1 MREGPAGT
9 LGTPIRAPKQKY
21 LPPKKAGFP
30 WPLSKRGKTSNS
42 LSKLP
47 NEYLFSQPTS
57 LLARGHVLASWD
69 PWDSHQIPRST
80 FNTIH
85 PWNKPIFLGRFQRGE
100 RPLILSQNSQ
110 MNHFSSAHL
119 TPGEGSCI
127 SQLGPRGPSSETP
140 NNYIFPLEQTIFP
153 EPLSKRV
160 KTCDSLSK
168 LQNRPFFFHNQ
179 PHSWQGAKYWPAGT
193 PGTPIRAPKQL
204 YLPPKQAGFP
214 WPLRK

>member
-1 MREGPAGT
+1 MNHFFSQPTSLLAMGYVSAGT
-9 LGTPIRAPKQKY
+9 PGTLIRAPKQQY
-21 LPPKKAGFP
+21 LPSEQTHFLVLLCERVQLGPWGLPSEPPNKNIYPKKKAGFP

-85 PWNKPIFLGRFQRGE
+85 PRNKPIFLGRFQRGE

-110 MNHFSSAHL
+110 MNHF
-119 TPGEGSCI
+119 
-127 SQLGPRGPSSETP
+127 
-140 NNYIFPLEQTIFP
+140 F
-153 EPLSKRV
+153 LS
-160 KTCDSLSK
+160 
-168 LQNRPFFFHNQ
+168 P
-179 PHSWQGAKYWPAGT
+179 PHSW
-193 PGTPIRAPKQL
+193 
-204 YLPPKQAGFP
+204 
-214 WPLRK
+214 